1 MNPPPAQ
8 GPGGDET
15 SAVERPPLNLSHLHD
30 IKLSH
35 KLKPNA
41 GSTAYGSSRASHSN
55 TCSGTSQDVFGE
67 H

>member
-35 KLKPNA
+35 KLKPKA
-41 GSTAYGSSRASHSN
+41 GSTAYGSSRA
-55 TCSGTSQDVFGE
+55 E
-67 H
+67 PL